1 MNTFSRRIVPAA
13 VVVLGLAFVTNAFAG
28 DLAETARSV
37 AEKAQKT
44 VVGVRVVIKLKLGN
58 GQDQEE
64 KLELLGTVIDPSGL
78 TVADAT
84 SVDPTGMIRAL
95 SGNKGIEA
103 DVKETT
109 LILDDGT
116 EVESDLVL
124 RDSDLGLAFIR
135 PRDASKKFD
144 AVTLKPRAKPS
155 QLLDHVFVVGRTGKL
170 ANRTLSVKLGTIE
183 SIVKGPRTY
192 YITDG
197 ELAAH
202 SGCIAYGADGEA
214 LGLIVIK
221 FQQQA
226 EQGGNL
232 QRMMGGGDTA
242 IRIVRPVDDIIEIA
256 AQAKTAKVPE
266 KKPDEKK
273 EEKKDVKADTLVEP
287 GPKPDQPK
295 TDDK

>member
-1 MNTFSRRIVPAA
+1 
-13 VVVLGLAFVTNAFAG
+13 
-28 DLAETARSV
+28 
-37 AEKAQKT
+37 
-44 VVGVRVVIKLKLGN
+44 
-58 GQDQEE
+58 
-64 KLELLGTVIDPSGL
+64 
-78 TVADAT
+78 
-84 SVDPTGMIRAL
+84 MIRAL

-202 SGCIAYGADGEA
+202 YGCIAYGADGEA